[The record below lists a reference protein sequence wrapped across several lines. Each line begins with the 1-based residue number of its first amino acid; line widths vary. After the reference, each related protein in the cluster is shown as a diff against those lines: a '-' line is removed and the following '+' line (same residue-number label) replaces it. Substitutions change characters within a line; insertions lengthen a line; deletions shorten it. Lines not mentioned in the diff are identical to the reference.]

1 MSLDELKARLLSD
14 PLVKAYYD
22 KHLPKFDEKRK
33 IIKQNKL
40 IKAKFLRILMSMYLI
55 NTK

>member
-1 MSLDELKARLLSD
+1 MNLDELKARLLSD
-14 PLVKAYYD
+14 YYD

-40 IKAKFLRILMSMYLI
+40 IKAKFLRILMSIYLI